1 MPPGGMK
8 RVRATRQG
16 DSVPGVATRS
26 GKKYSTT
33 FPESE
38 NTDTDPMKQVEEQD
52 PVLDWSV
59 FYEQTNADEHAVSEQ
74 TNADVSEQ
82 LETVPEGK

>member
-1 MPPGGMK
+1 MAPGGTK
-8 RVRATRQG
+8 RVRDPTV
-16 DSVPGVATRS
+16 SETTPGVATRS

-38 NTDTDPMKQVEEQD
+38 NTNTDPMKQVEEQD

-59 FYEQTNADEHAVSEQ
+59 FDEQTNADEHAVSEQ